1 MFERARTAL
10 AWAMAPKELKAASRV
25 DDGFIRQILGGQQ
38 SASIFSTAR
47 GSAEMLDAYTK
58 MPWLRAVVHK
68 VSWAVGMTTW
78 RLYAVRGKQGPAKG
92 QLLRMHKLQFGTN
105 ESRKRLSKQLG
116 SKAELEEIDDHPLL
130 TLLNTGTSPFLPG
143 TSNLRLEQMYM
154 DLVGEALFLKERGT
168 NFVGTTGKKMVTS
181 LTVVPPTWL
190 RSLPSPDDMHYGIQ
204 FGRSGKVDKV
214 PVEDVIYFKDVNPAD
229 PYGRGV
235 GHARAVADE
244 LQANEAAS
252 RTIRTRLENNAI
264 PPFVAM
270 PELGVTPPT
279 KPQIERIQE
288 SWQQKLAG
296 PSKGGFVHFLLA
308 RFKFEKLAGTF
319 DELQLIPLL
328 ENQRNT
334 ILQVY
339 GVPPEVFG
347 ILNNSNRATIEA
359 AEFLMG
365 KFVLVPRLEFTRSVL
380 QQMLVPEFDE
390 RLILEYESPVA
401 DDVAAQNAVM
411 TANSWAFIADELR
424 ERAGMEALPDDA
436 GKVHKLLFSDVVVPS
451 LLDAPS
457 PSEPPESDDDDEG
470 KLTEPDLDDLDAEG
484 DSEELEAEQ
493 EGSIEKATPDSKARK
508 VAAAVN
514 DKTMSK
520 TVVGAVKEGVVAA
533 GKHRL
538 SQLAAGVAFDVDSPY
553 VTQLIRDT
561 AGRQVRR
568 IGKTTRDALRNA
580 LADGFSAGEG
590 ANELRRRVSS
600 VFAAAQG
607 KRSLVIAR
615 TESVRA
621 MNAGQLAATK
631 QAGFGGKQWL
641 ATRGDDRTRD
651 THVGLDG
658 QVVGV
663 DEDFVSSSGARGP
676 HPGALGAPEEDINCR
691 CVMLSVKHGPG
702 DDDDKGIAWAQGLTS
717 EERRVHM
724 WKLAE
729 TVRVPIERKLAA
741 AFRRALKKQE
751 AEVLAQLGRVA
762 RG

>member
-1 MFERARTAL
+1 
-10 AWAMAPKELKAASRV
+10 
-25 DDGFIRQILGGQQ
+25 
-38 SASIFSTAR
+38 
-47 GSAEMLDAYTK
+47 
-58 MPWLRAVVHK
+58 
-68 VSWAVGMTTW
+68 
-78 RLYAVRGKQGPAKG
+78 
-92 QLLRMHKLQFGTN
+92 
-105 ESRKRLSKQLG
+105 
-116 SKAELEEIDDHPLL
+116 
-130 TLLNTGTSPFLPG
+130 
-143 TSNLRLEQMYM
+143 
-154 DLVGEALFLKERGT
+154 
-168 NFVGTTGKKMVTS
+168 
-181 LTVVPPTWL
+181 
-190 RSLPSPDDMHYGIQ
+190 
-204 FGRSGKVDKV
+204 
-214 PVEDVIYFKDVNPAD
+214 
-229 PYGRGV
+229 
-235 GHARAVADE
+235 
-244 LQANEAAS
+244 
-252 RTIRTRLENNAI
+252 
-264 PPFVAM
+264 
-270 PELGVTPPT
+270 
-279 KPQIERIQE
+279 
-288 SWQQKLAG
+288 
-296 PSKGGFVHFLLA
+296 
-308 RFKFEKLAGTF
+308 
-319 DELQLIPLL
+319 
-328 ENQRNT
+328 
-334 ILQVY
+334 
-339 GVPPEVFG
+339 VPPEVFG

>member
-1 MFERARTAL
+1 
-10 AWAMAPKELKAASRV
+10 V
-25 DDGFIRQILGGQQ
+25 
-38 SASIFSTAR
+38 
-47 GSAEMLDAYTK
+47 
-58 MPWLRAVVHK
+58 
-68 VSWAVGMTTW
+68 
-78 RLYAVRGKQGPAKG
+78 
-92 QLLRMHKLQFGTN
+92 
-105 ESRKRLSKQLG
+105 
-116 SKAELEEIDDHPLL
+116 
-130 TLLNTGTSPFLPG
+130 
-143 TSNLRLEQMYM
+143 
-154 DLVGEALFLKERGT
+154 
-168 NFVGTTGKKMVTS
+168 
-181 LTVVPPTWL
+181 
-190 RSLPSPDDMHYGIQ
+190 
-204 FGRSGKVDKV
+204 
-214 PVEDVIYFKDVNPAD
+214 
-229 PYGRGV
+229 
-235 GHARAVADE
+235 
-244 LQANEAAS
+244 
-252 RTIRTRLENNAI
+252 
-264 PPFVAM
+264 
-270 PELGVTPPT
+270 
-279 KPQIERIQE
+279 QE
-288 SWQQKLAG
+288 SWQRKLSG

-347 ILNNSNRATIEA
+347 ILTNSNRATIEA

-401 DDVAAQNAVM
+401 DDIAAQNTVM
-411 TANSWAFIADELR
+411 AANPWAFMADEIR

-451 LLDAPS
+451 LLDAPA
-457 PSEPPESDDDDEG
+457 PSESPESDDEDEG
-470 KLTEPDLDDLDAEG
+470 KLSDSPEGELDAAGDIEELLAAEDLELLSSDLD
-484 DSEELEAEQ
+484 LEAE
-493 EGSIEKATPDSKARK
+493 EKSTPASRARK

-520 TVVGAVKEGVVAA
+520 TVVGTVKEGVVAA

-561 AGRQVRR
+561 AGKQVRR
-568 IGKTTRDALRNA
+568 IGRTTRDALRNS

-590 ANELRRRVSS
+590 ISELRRRVSS

-658 QVVGV
+658 QIVGV
-663 DEDFVSSSGARGP
+663 DEDFVSSSGASGP

-691 CVMLSVKHGPG
+691 CVMLSVKNGPG
-702 DDDDKGIAWAQGLTS
+702 EDDDKGIAWAQGLTS
-717 EERRVHM
+717 EDRRVHM

-741 AFRRALKKQE
+741 AFRRALRKQE
-751 AEVLAQLGRVA
+751 AEVLAQLGKVA